1 LKKNFHF
8 SLFFHP
14 QRIQDVRIDYPAGG
28 CCPPN
33 VLTTV
38 HVQTAGAGSATA
50 EVVLTGLLDP
60 DHFRRALLAWRAG
73 EALPVPK
80 DDKAA
85 KLYEAGSGKTAQHLS
100 GDDDE
105 PAPSARK
112 AKKGS
117 SSTITRSVRDGAAD
131 DASLQAQLDTVAL
144 LKEMNGEL
152 KALRKVLE
160 KQQA

>member
-1 LKKNFHF
+1 M
-8 SLFFHP
+8 
-14 QRIQDVRIDYPAGG
+14 RIDYPAGG

-38 HVQTAGAGSATA
+38 HVQTAGAGAIAA

-60 DHFRRALLAWRAG
+60 DHFRRTLLAWRAG

-85 KLYEAGSGKTAQHLS
+85 KLYEAGRGKTAQHLS
-100 GDDDE
+100 QRGGDDDE
-105 PAPSARK
+105 PATAAATPLRK
-112 AKKGS
+112 MKKGS
-117 SSTITRSVRDGAAD
+117 SSTITRSTRDGAAD